1 MSSSPALR
9 DQSPV
14 LRVRGVAKSFG
25 SVQALHDVDV
35 DIRPREIHGLL
46 GDNGAGKSTLV
57 KVIAGVIQPDA
68 GTIEVCGDQVT
79 FANPREAEQA
89 GIETV
94 YQDLALAP
102 ALDAGENVFLG
113 REILRSGLLGR
124 LGFLDRPEMRRRAA
138 DQLDT
143 LGIDLPSLKSE
154 TAALSGGQRQA
165 VAVAKAAIW
174 GRSLLLMDEP
184 TAALGVGQTDFV
196 LRLMERL
203 RDEQGLSI
211 LFISH
216 NLPNVMRVVDRL
228 TVLRLG
234 TPIFTGAIDE
244 VTEHD
249 LITYMTGAKSG
260 SAKERGESS

>member
-1 MSSSPALR
+1 MSSVPITKDETL
-9 DQSPV
+9 V
-14 LRVRGVAKSFG
+14 LRVAGVAKSFG
-25 SVQALHDVDV
+25 SVQALHDVDFEV
-35 DIRPREIHGLL
+35 RPGEIHGLL

-57 KVIAGVIQPDA
+57 KIIAGVIQPDA
-68 GTIEVCGDQVT
+68 GTVEVNGSQVT
-79 FANPREAEQA
+79 FANPRDAEEA

-102 ALDAGENVFLG
+102 ALDPGENVFLG
-113 REILRSGLLGR
+113 REILKPGLLGR
-124 LGFLDRPEMRRRAA
+124 LGFLDRPEMRRRARE
-138 DQLDT
+138 QLDT

-184 TAALGVGQTDFV
+184 TAALGVGQTEFV

-216 NLPNVMRVVDRL
+216 NLPNIMRVVNRV

-234 TPIFTGAIDE
+234 TPIFTGSIDE
-244 VTEHD
+244 VTEHE
-249 LITYMTGAKSG
+249 LITYMTGAANDP
-260 SAKERGESS
+260 AKGRGESS